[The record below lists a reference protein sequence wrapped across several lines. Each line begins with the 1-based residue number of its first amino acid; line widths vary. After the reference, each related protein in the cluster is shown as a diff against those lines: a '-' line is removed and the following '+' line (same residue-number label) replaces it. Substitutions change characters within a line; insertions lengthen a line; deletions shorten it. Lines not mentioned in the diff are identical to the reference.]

1 MLGKSY
7 RPLTRAVRMVCL
19 GTLALSCS
27 REFPVQPSPPAYTT
41 TGLDAAPPPNDDFA
55 NATLVDALPFNGVVD
70 ITAATLEPGEPSSS
84 CFIFVGF
91 ATRTAWYAFTP
102 TETVWVGA
110 THDGTGMVAA
120 YTGTSVLDLTEL
132 DCDPFSGRVAF
143 HAQAGTTYFVQV
155 RDVFGQGTSVV
166 LHLAV
171 IAPPSN
177 DDFAHAT
184 AMPEPLPFEQIVD
197 VTAASLEDG
206 EPIPTCAFGPVTRT
220 AWYAFTPTL
229 TTSVAVSYVNAQFS
243 GVMAT
248 YSGTSL
254 STLTS
259 LGCSA
264 GFGGRVLLR
273 AEAGTTYHIQVGAQ
287 FDDAGPMDIRLDVLP
302 PPVAGIGFF
311 PGDPSIFDA
320 IQFVD
325 QSFDPGGV
333 GIEAEQWSFGDG
345 TTGSGCCPTHQYSA
359 DADFTV
365 QLSVSTF
372 DGRTALN
379 SQTLRIRT
387 HDVVITKL
395 AVPQAGRTGQTRR
408 IVVDV
413 NSKRYAETVE
423 VQLSRSVPG
432 GFQQFGSLT
441 QFVPMNPKGGT
452 TEFAFSYTFTSDDAQ
467 IGKVTFRAVAVVVG
481 AREAF
486 PSDNEAIALSTKVTR

>member
-1 MLGKSY
+1 MLGKSS
-7 RPLTRAVRMVCL
+7 RPLTRAMRMVCL
-19 GTLALSCS
+19 GTLAVSCS
-27 REFPVQPSPPAYTT
+27 RELPVQPGRPAYTT
-41 TGLDAAPPPNDDFA
+41 TNLAASPPANDDFA
-55 NATLVDALPFNGVVD
+55 NAMPVAALPFNGVVD
-70 ITAATLEPGEPSSS
+70 ITAATLETGEPFTACSN
-84 CFIFVGF
+84 FVGF

-110 THDGTGMVAA
+110 THDGTGMVVA
-120 YTGTSVLDLTEL
+120 YTGSSLFDLTEL
-132 DCDPFSGRVAF
+132 DCEPFGGRVAF
-143 HAQAGTTYFVQV
+143 HAQAGMTYFVQV
-155 RDVFGQGTSVV
+155 RDVFQQGTSVV
-166 LHLAV
+166 LHLAA
-171 IAPPSN
+171 IAPPAN
-177 DDFAHAT
+177 DAFAGAT
-184 AMPEPLPFEQIVD
+184 AIPEPLPFEEIVD
-197 VTAASLEDG
+197 VTAASFEDG
-206 EPIPTCAFGPVTRT
+206 EPTPSCAFGPVSRT
-220 AWYAFTPTL
+220 AWYAFTPAVSR
-229 TTSVAVSYVNAQFS
+229 SVAVSYVNAQFS
-243 GVMAT
+243 AVIAT

-273 AEAGTTYHIQVGAQ
+273 AEAGTTYHIQVGGQ
-287 FDDAGPMDIRLDVLP
+287 FDQAGPMDIRLDVLP

-311 PGDPSIFDA
+311 PGDPAVFDA
-320 IQFVD
+320 IQFFD

-333 GIEAEQWSFGDG
+333 GIETEQWSFGDG

-365 QLSVSTF
+365 QLTVSTF
-372 DGRTALN
+372 DGRTASTL
-379 SQTLRIRT
+379 QTLRVRT

-395 AVPQAGRTGQTRR
+395 AVPQTGRTGQTRR

-423 VQLSRSVPG
+423 VQLSKSVPG

-467 IGKVTFRAVAVVVG
+467 IGKVTFRAIAVLAG

-486 PSDNEAIALSTKVTR
+486 PSDNEAIALPTKVTR